1 MPIAPIILLHYVYL
15 MGRNKIT
22 ETLDQIQER
31 KKLAILVRVLRATL
45 GISQREL
52 SVMTG
57 LSFSALAKLEYG
69 DIRLHPDK
77 VKDVFEVFKT
87 AGVEYS
93 STDEAISVRI
103 GTKVLKKLYKRHG
116 LSWAAEEKV

>member
-1 MPIAPIILLHYVYL
+1 

-22 ETLDQIQER
+22 ETPDQIQER

-69 DIRLHPDK
+69 DIRLDPDK
-77 VKDVFEVFKT
+77 VNDIFGIFKA

-93 STDEAISVRI
+93 STDDAISVRI

-116 LSWAAEEKV
+116 LSWAAEEQIEG